1 MTLPRFVV
9 VVFVVVLATAHARS
23 LCNGFL
29 LLVISRLV
37 LSMSMNEWNEWIKKG
52 YMELVVLSEYLLRP
66 SLPPPFLCCLCLF
79 NTLPPPY
86 FDTFDTKT
94 DHDDDHHDD
103 SQVSKCKED
112 LDHHS
117 VFSAE
122 RLIRYE
128 DQLLSHAI

>member
-9 VVFVVVLATAHARS
+9 VVFIVVLATAHARS
-23 LCNGFL
+23 LCNGSL
-29 LLVISRLV
+29 LLVISRFV

-52 YMELVVLSEYLLRP
+52 YMEFVVLSEYLLRP
-66 SLPPPFLCCLCLF
+66 PLFSVVCVFSTHYLLP
-79 NTLPPPY
+79 TLILS
-86 FDTFDTKT
+86 TLKLIMIMIIVMT
-94 DHDDDHHDD
+94 

-112 LDHHS
+112 LDHHI